1 MGWATCV
8 VVSTLLYNR
17 VIDSHDGCTKKSYL
31 AIAAALKRQSDS
43 FHLPR
48 ENQIQIKDP
57 FESKVS
63 KLIVEVDLDDDEMSL
78 ASRLI
83 TTIKDIKMYPSLDTK
98 RTTLKLGKRI
108 LFRNAWSFLSFMSP
122 DIRNISDGKLMKT
135 WQNFTQ
141 QTRRARKKDV
151 QKEVDIDE
159 PILHTPSNTNS
170 IHNPN
175 RNEVLESSIGINEL
189 MESCDT
195 DQGSEITKSN
205 PSTEPQPKKRRKQY
219 VTLGNEH
226 LTFICNRVE
235 YFKKTNTNQY
245 GIWPQVTKE
254 FFIKYD
260 IDISEGAIKKSTK
273 RL

>member
-1 MGWATCV
+1 
-8 VVSTLLYNR
+8 
-17 VIDSHDGCTKKSYL
+17 
-31 AIAAALKRQSDS
+31 
-43 FHLPR
+43 
-48 ENQIQIKDP
+48 
-57 FESKVS
+57 
-63 KLIVEVDLDDDEMSL
+63 
-78 ASRLI
+78 
-83 TTIKDIKMYPSLDTK
+83 
-98 RTTLKLGKRI
+98 
-108 LFRNAWSFLSFMSP
+108 MSP

-260 IDISEGAIKKSTK
+260 IDISEGAIKKKYERYQATVAHSQRVMRSTTSFVDQSNPDDK
-273 RL
+273 RGQKKPCTYCKSNHKKCGESHGCLYRQQSNKITSYF